1 MTNPTAEP
9 TLDPHAVPHGHQV
22 RLETGLDFINTLEL
36 DKGSPVEH
44 LDDPESVLAWL
55 IGHNLLHPDALR
67 SERRRI
73 DADPAH
79 GQKLLARVR
88 RVRAAMRELVHAS
101 VERRPPARADLAEVN
116 RVLRTHYVTVLVPS
130 TDGVTMGH
138 RHEGDPIDGAMA
150 RLTESI
156 ARYLGEGKIDR
167 LRVCAN
173 DGCAWSFFDSSR
185 TGRRKWCDMNTCG
198 NRAKAARHRER
209 QRAVVAV
216 AATSGEAPIATGT
229 APMTP
234 A

>member
-1 MTNPTAEP
+1 MTYPTSEP
-9 TLDPHAVPHGHQV
+9 TIDPHAIPHGHQAS
-22 RLETGLDFINTLEL
+22 LETGLDFINTLEL
-36 DKGSPVEH
+36 AKGSWQNH
-44 LDDPESVLAWL
+44 LATPDVALGWL

-67 SERRRI
+67 SERMRI
-73 DADPAH
+73 EADPAY
-79 GQKLLARVR
+79 GQKLLAKVG
-88 RVRAAMRELVHAS
+88 RVRAAMHELVQAS
-101 VERRPPARADLAEVN
+101 VERRPPARAALAEVN
-116 RVLRTHYVTVLVPS
+116 RILRTHYVTVLVPS

-173 DGCAWSFFDSSR
+173 DGCAWTFFDSSR

-209 QRAVVAV
+209 LKVAAV
-216 AATSGEAPIATGT
+216 ADASGT
-229 APMTP
+229 APM
-234 A
+234 ASA